1 MTERPRIHRQHSTSI
16 DAALRDHVLLGAALG
31 DWRSWT
37 TWLAVLRAAFGLVLT
52 AEELEAF
59 TAVAGGRSAPTE
71 RVREFWAIV
80 GRRGGKSKMAAAVAV
95 FLAVFVRH
103 RLSAGEHGLVLVL
116 AASQEQA
123 KVVFSYARAFLTESP
138 ILRQEIDTITRSE
151 IRLRNG
157 ITIAIH
163 ANSFRTV
170 RGRTLCACVF
180 DEVAIWRDE
189 QSATPDRETYSAV
202 LPSLLTTRGMLIGI
216 STGYRRQGLLY
227 QKYRDHFGV
236 ASSDVL
242 VVQGSTLQFNQ
253 TLEADDIAAQR
264 AADPSAAT
272 SEWDGGFRDDIASF
286 LDDELIEGAVKHG
299 RPLELPPQR
308 GIFYRAF
315 VDASGGVGADAYTL
329 AVGHK
334 AGQHFVVDLVR
345 GTSGRFDPQEI
356 TKQYAAVLKEY
367 HLSSVSGDHYAAE
380 WVAGAWRACNVSYT
394 RSELAKS
401 AIYLETIP
409 LFARG
414 LVQLPDHP
422 LLLRELRLLERR
434 THRSGRDAV
443 DHPRGGHDDHANAVC
458 GVLRTLSSHLGFD
471 NTYRA
476 WNEGDVEDEP
486 AANARLRARYAAYI
500 ASAGRLVQ

>member
-1 MTERPRIHRQHSTSI
+1 MTQRPRIHRELSTSI
-16 DAALRDHVLLGAALG
+16 DEAVRDTALLGAALG

-59 TAVAGGRSAPTE
+59 TAVAGGRNPPTE

-80 GRRGGKSKMAAAVAV
+80 GRRGGKSKVAAAIAV

-103 RLSAGEHGLVLVL
+103 RLSPGEQGLVLVL

-123 KVVFSYARAFLTESP
+123 RVVFGYAKAFLTASP

-151 IRLRNG
+151 IRLTNG

-180 DEVAIWRDE
+180 DEVAIWRDD
-189 QSATPDRETYSAV
+189 QSATPDTETYSAV

-242 VVQGSTLQFNQ
+242 VVQGSTPQFNQ
-253 TLEADDIAAQR
+253 TLSPDDIASQR

-286 LDDELIEGAVKHG
+286 LDDELIEGAVEHG

-308 GIFYRAF
+308 GTFYRAF

-329 AVGHK
+329 AIGHK
-334 AGQHFVVDLVR
+334 ASQNFVIDLVR

-367 HLSSVSGDHYAAE
+367 RIGSISGDHYAAE
-380 WVAGAWRACNVSYT
+380 WVAGAWRSCNVAYT
-394 RSELAKS
+394 RSDLAKS
-401 AIYLETIP
+401 AIYLESIA

-414 LVQLPDHP
+414 LVRLPDHP
-422 LLLRELRLLERR
+422 QLLRELRLLERH
-434 THRSGRDAV
+434 THRSGKDSI
-443 DHPRGGHDDHANAVC
+443 DHGRGGHDDFANAVC

-486 AANARLRARYAAYI
+486 AANVQLRARYAAYI
-500 ASAGRLVQ
+500 ASAGRLV